1 MNKKSVKLGKG
12 AIINKDLIVKLQE
25 DQLNK
30 LKGGKE
36 KVIDQDTPKSLS
48 CIATSCNYP
57 CE

>member
-1 MNKKSVKLGKG
+1 MSNKSVKLGKG
-12 AIINKDLIVKLQE
+12 TIINKDLIAKLQD

-36 KVIDQDTPKSLS
+36 KVIDQDTPKSIS
-48 CIATSCNYP
+48 CFATSCPYP